1 MRKQWCRL
9 ALKDINMAGKK
20 FQGLQKQEAETLI
33 AELKEMYVRVK
44 EISDKVMAGYGYIS
58 KPGEMAEKLNL
69 MRTSISR
76 LRLALEEAISR

>member
-1 MRKQWCRL
+1 
-9 ALKDINMAGKK
+9 MAGKK

-44 EISDKVMAGYGYIS
+44 GISDKVMAGYGYIS

>member
-1 MRKQWCRL
+1 
-9 ALKDINMAGKK
+9 MAGKK